1 MKITTNN
8 SRRFSVKQTLF
19 IGSSFLFLGTAIE
32 LYLLHHYEDFFQL
45 IPLVS
50 ILVSLVVL
58 VLLHIRSTLFLN
70 KLFVV
75 LMVITALAGL
85 YGVFLHLQANFQFE
99 QEMTPTH
106 TNWELFTESLSGA
119 IPALAPGSLVAF
131 SLIGYSYSKL
141 IK

>member
-1 MKITTNN
+1 MKITTHN

-75 LMVITALAGL
+75 LMVITALVGV

-99 QEMTPTH
+99 QEMTPIH